1 MRWNASKWPSSFE
14 SNFRGKEFLRYP
26 LPHLTWNYSLVFCVF
41 SPIAKWYCYEIRVS
55 QGLPALPAN
64 PHFTTLKPRTD
75 VGFWKPEIKLE
86 GHFYLEILTKNSVMA
101 IQIWEKKF
109 TNYSPLWKRALV
121 GFFFPLKNY
130 SHSSELISG
139 HSERY
144 TCYLLL
150 MIKTIEHAYV
160 RKGFQTFS
168 SNLIV
173 SVTSLILAIL
183 RGLFPMNFSKT
194 LLKLLRFSLKKK
206 KFIGRWLNSPTWIW
220 IM

>member
-1 MRWNASKWPSSFE
+1 M
-14 SNFRGKEFLRYP
+14 
-26 LPHLTWNYSLVFCVF
+26 
-41 SPIAKWYCYEIRVS
+41 
-55 QGLPALPAN
+55 
-64 PHFTTLKPRTD
+64 
-75 VGFWKPEIKLE
+75 
-86 GHFYLEILTKNSVMA
+86 
-101 IQIWEKKF
+101 KK
-109 TNYSPLWKRALV
+109 SISR
-121 GFFFPLKNY
+121 FFFSLKNY

-206 KFIGRWLNSPTWIW
+206 KFIGR
-220 IM
+220 